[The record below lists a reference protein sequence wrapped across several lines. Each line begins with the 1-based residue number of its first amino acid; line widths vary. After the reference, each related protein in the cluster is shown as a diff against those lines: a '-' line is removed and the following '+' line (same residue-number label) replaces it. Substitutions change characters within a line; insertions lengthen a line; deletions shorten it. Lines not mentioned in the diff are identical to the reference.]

1 MDLTWQKNLLRQKVD
16 FHPFLLLEI
25 VKLVK
30 QVSDPNVILLLIDI
44 ILDFV
49 EIK

>member
-1 MDLTWQKNLLRQKVD
+1 MAEKLASSKSR
-16 FHPFLLLEI
+16 FSSFFLLLEI

-30 QVSDPNVILLLIDI
+30 QVSDPNVISLLIGI
-44 ILDFV
+44 IFDFV